1 MKGMNMGGDVD
12 KEKNDIMDNM
22 KQGIKWG
29 FAVCVVPR
37 IVGELGGWITKKL
50 DKQDTGWATG
60 FSGVKAFGSSMGDVC
75 KMLLGLM
82 PMIMNFINFYIGYLR
97 FETCMQ
103 MAEAQV
109 EAGATA
115 SGSMGAA
122 YQAQTEAQ
130 TAMSTTSSMMGC
142 FNDFMNSLNQLSQNM
157 AYMGSYFGTMG
168 GTQTYV
174 KVFQIKNGQSVQLD
188 PSGGTIC
195 GGESL
200 VVLANMCKGGT
211 ASQSVAIQG
220 TGTNCGCPKPNG
232 NTQCNYNVPLT
243 QSYGSYP
250 VQGAGGIY
258 GTPGAYGFVG
268 SSSGLSCTVP
278 LAGCQ
283 DGKTITVIA
292 TGAGTVEPITF
303 TYKKSC

>member
-1 MKGMNMGGDVD
+1 
-12 KEKNDIMDNM
+12 M

-37 IVGELGGWITKKL
+37 IVGELGGWITKKA
-50 DKQDTGWATG
+50 DKEDTGWATG
-60 FSGVKAFGSSMGDVC
+60 FSKVKAFGSAMGDVC

-130 TAMSTTSSMMGC
+130 TAMSTTSSMMTC
-142 FNDFMNSLNQLSQNM
+142 FNDFMTSLNQLSQNM
-157 AYMGSYFGTMG
+157 AYMGNYFGTMG

-174 KVFQIKNGQSVQLD
+174 KVFQVINGKSIQLD

-195 GGESL
+195 GGETL
-200 VVLANMCKGGT
+200 VVLANMCKGGV
-211 ASQSVAIQG
+211 ASQSVTIQG
-220 TGTNCGCPKPNG
+220 TGTGCECKQQATSQ
-232 NTQCNYNVPLT
+232 TQCNYNVPLT

-250 VQGAGGIY
+250 VQGVGGTY
-258 GTPGAYGFVG
+258 GTPTNYGFTG
-268 SSSGLSCTVP
+268 SSGGMQCTVA
-278 LAGCQ
+278 LSKCQ
-283 DGKTITVIA
+283 DGKAITIIA

-303 TYKKSC
+303 TYKKTC